1 MSFIDRENALRQIR
15 SFGKVRK
22 KDVDQK
28 KYSNHSKRLMITV
41 LFSN

>member
-28 KYSNHSKRLMITV
+28 KVQQSFKKINDYCT
-41 LFSN
+41 F